1 MRLRFGQ
8 TFGIFVAAVV
18 WSAGTAVPAP
28 AALVDELVV
37 GTASATC
44 VDPQYATIQAAV
56 VDAVPGATIRVCAGL
71 YPETVTVDKTLTFL
85 GAQAGVDARTGRA
98 VPSEESI
105 VESSTGGF
113 NILAGVSSVTIDG
126 FTIRGAGAPTQNA
139 DGIEAFHG
147 GSGFSFLD
155 NIITNNTY
163 GINLASDG
171 TVPTL
176 VRHNRFVSNNQ
187 TGAAGGAGVFV
198 SNGPANDT
206 TITENSFSGHS
217 SAAVNSTGSSSDFSH
232 DLLITHNTSTD
243 DASFAV
249 MVNARSSRVEDN
261 VATHTDPD
269 DPTAGSAIFVGGNT
283 DGLRINRNTI
293 TGGDASG
300 IRVTSLFGAPST
312 GLNITG
318 NTVTSRRNGVRISG
332 GETDGTID
340 TNYVTG
346 SSNVGLLIEAGNSGL
361 QITHNTAHGSAV
373 LDCEDDST
381 GSGTAGTANTWTGD
395 IGATSRPEGICTD
408 APALTITKT
417 HRGVFRQGE
426 RGAVYT
432 LKVANAVGSGPT
444 NGTPVTVS
452 DTLPHG
458 LTATALSGTGWTC
471 SVSALTCTR
480 DDILAAGAAYPPIH
494 LTVNVAKDA
503 PRHVVNSATVT
514 GGGDAMTH
522 TAVDPTPVKA
532 RTCAWRLTSWCW

>member
-1 MRLRFGQ
+1 MRFRTRSTL
-8 TFGIFVAAVV
+8 GIAVAAVV
-18 WSAGTAVPAP
+18 WSAGAVVPRP
-28 AALVDELVV
+28 AAAADELVV

-56 VDAVPGATIRVCAGL
+56 AAASSGATIRVCAGL
-71 YPETVTVDKTLTFL
+71 YPETVLVDKPLTFL
-85 GAQAGVDARTGRA
+85 GAQAGVDARTGRTQ
-98 VPSEESI
+98 PSEESI

-113 NILAGVSSVTIDG
+113 DIEAGAGNVTIDG
-126 FTIRGAGAPTQNA
+126 FTIRGAGTPTQRA

-155 NIITNNTY
+155 NIITDNTY

-187 TGAAGGAGVFV
+187 TGDAGGAGVFV

-206 TITENSFSGHS
+206 TITENSFSGHH
-217 SAAVNSTGSSSDFSH
+217 SAAVNTTGNSSDFSH

-249 MVNARSSRVEDN
+249 MVNARSSLVEDN
-261 VATHTDPD
+261 VATHTNPE

-293 TGGDASG
+293 TGGAASG

-312 GLNITG
+312 GLRITD
-318 NTVTSRRNGVRISG
+318 NTVTSRLNGVRISG

-340 TNYVTG
+340 TNSVAG
-346 SSNVGLLIEAGNSGL
+346 SSNVGILIDAGNSGL
-361 QITHNTAHGSAV
+361 QITHNTARDSAV

-395 IGATSRPEGICTD
+395 IGATSRPAGICTTV
-408 APALTITKT
+408 PALTITKT
-417 HRGVFRQGE
+417 HRGSFRQGE
-426 RGAVYT
+426 RGAVYS
-432 LKVANAVGSGPT
+432 LGVANNVGAGPT
-444 NGTPVTVS
+444 NGMPVTVS
-452 DTLPHG
+452 DSLPQG
-458 LTATALSGTGWTC
+458 LTATSISGTGWTC
-471 SVSALTCTR
+471 VVSTLTCTR
-480 DDILAAGAAYPPIH
+480 ADVLAAGAAYPPIR
-494 LTVNVAKDA
+494 LTVNVAWNA
-503 PRHVVNSATVT
+503 PRHVINSATVT
-514 GGGDAMTH
+514 GGGDATAH
-522 TAVDPTPVKA
+522 TAVDPTTVKA
-532 RTCAWRLTSWCW
+532 RTCTWTLADWCW